1 MANLMGCHP
10 AATRKSNKQKTG
22 DKHLTIALAGNAN
35 VGKSVIFNQL
45 TGSHQIIGNWPGKT
59 VERAEGSLHFE
70 GYDITIVDLPG
81 IYSLSTFSMEE
92 LVARDYIASEKPDV
106 VINTV
111 DISVLERNLFFTL
124 QLKEMAVPLVV
135 CINQMDVAQK
145 KGISIDTRKLEAA
158 LGVPVVPTAAIKG
171 EGLRELIKTAIEVAE
186 HRHNS
191 HQTVIPFAD
200 GVENSVAQLARLIDS
215 ESALGGLGYSPRWVA
230 IKLLENDTAI
240 KEQVAEQS
248 GRVINLSDK
257 LAAEIEQVHKEPSF
271 AVFAAARYELAS
283 KIAGDVHKRNLAK
296 VTFLDRMEGI
306 ATNKFSG
313 YPTSA
318 VVLAGLLLWTF
329 VVGSYFSGLLS
340 NAFSFF
346 QPVDPRV
353 SGPLLGIL
361 WNGVFGGLV
370 AGVTLVIPFVVPFYL
385 MLAMMEDSGILT
397 RVAFMMDSAMHH
409 LGLHGKAII
418 PLILGYGCN
427 VPAIQSS
434 RIMETRRERLLA
446 AFAITFTPCAARTII
461 ILGLVAVFV
470 GTYWAL
476 ALYGIGLLV
485 MLVLAKVALKVV
497 PGKLTGLIMEMH
509 SFKIPSFSVV
519 ARQTWTR
526 TKSLI
531 TLVFPMYMAGTAAV
545 QGLYALGIL
554 EPINNIMSPLTVTW
568 LGLPAI
574 AGILL
579 IFGVVRKELILLTLV
594 AIYGANLALVLTPV
608 QFVVLALVGMMY
620 VPCIATIAILAK
632 EFSWKAATVISLANL
647 AAALLVGGLAY
658 RLLMPVMG

>member
-1 MANLMGCHP
+1 
-10 AATRKSNKQKTG
+10 
-22 DKHLTIALAGNAN
+22 
-35 VGKSVIFNQL
+35 
-45 TGSHQIIGNWPGKT
+45 
-59 VERAEGSLHFE
+59 
-70 GYDITIVDLPG
+70 
-81 IYSLSTFSMEE
+81 
-92 LVARDYIASEKPDV
+92 
-106 VINTV
+106 
-111 DISVLERNLFFTL
+111 
-124 QLKEMAVPLVV
+124 
-135 CINQMDVAQK
+135 
-145 KGISIDTRKLEAA
+145 
-158 LGVPVVPTAAIKG
+158 
-171 EGLRELIKTAIEVAE
+171 
-186 HRHNS
+186 
-191 HQTVIPFAD
+191 
-200 GVENSVAQLARLIDS
+200 
-215 ESALGGLGYSPRWVA
+215 
-230 IKLLENDTAI
+230 
-240 KEQVAEQS
+240 
-248 GRVINLSDK
+248 
-257 LAAEIEQVHKEPSF
+257 
-271 AVFAAARYELAS
+271 
-283 KIAGDVHKRNLAK
+283 
-296 VTFLDRMEGI
+296 
-306 ATNKFSG
+306 
-313 YPTSA
+313 
-318 VVLAGLLLWTF
+318 
-329 VVGSYFSGLLS
+329 
-340 NAFSFF
+340 
-346 QPVDPRV
+346 
-353 SGPLLGIL
+353 
-361 WNGVFGGLV
+361 
-370 AGVTLVIPFVVPFYL
+370 
-385 MLAMMEDSGILT
+385 
-397 RVAFMMDSAMHH
+397 MHH

-476 ALYGIGLLV
+476 ALYGVGLLT
-485 MLVLAKVALKVV
+485 MLVLAKVALKAV

-531 TLVFPMYMAGTAAV
+531 TLVFPMYMVGTAAV

-647 AAALLVGGLAY
+647 AAALLVGGIAY
-658 RLLMPVMG
+658 RLLTPVMG